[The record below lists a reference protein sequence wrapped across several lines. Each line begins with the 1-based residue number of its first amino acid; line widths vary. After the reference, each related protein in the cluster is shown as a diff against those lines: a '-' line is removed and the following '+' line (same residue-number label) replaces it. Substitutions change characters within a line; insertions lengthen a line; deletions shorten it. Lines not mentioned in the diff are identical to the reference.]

1 MKSFKRVQ
9 NRDVG
14 FFEKC
19 EKNLQNAPI
28 FPGRTPEECS
38 ALIPKDIARS
48 PQVERAWLDFKPS
61 EETFDK
67 LPRSN
72 EFKTEASDSSRN
84 VGETWKMRQTLLE
97 KAEQKCDELR
107 NRSCAL

>member
-1 MKSFKRVQ
+1 MK
-9 NRDVG
+9 
-14 FFEKC
+14 
-19 EKNLQNAPI
+19 KNLQNAPI
-28 FPGRTPEECS
+28 FPGRTAEECS

-84 VGETWKMRQTLLE
+84 VGRDLE
-97 KAEQKCDELR
+97 NAPNSAGK
-107 NRSCAL
+107 S